1 MEEIAARAALVPAPD
16 VGDGLT
22 TSIARSEIEE
32 VLAAEEAPIELVL
45 DVTRFA
51 DGETGDTRSIS
62 VSWERSDLEQLLKDA
77 QGDQVILTFD
87 REALRQ
93 ATDDDVEAHG
103 FREKI
108 LVLAVAATAATGA
121 AATAAAEPGAFLG
134 AGTPV
139 AQSLSPDDRAF
150 ARTAPVSAADA
161 VASPD
166 DRAFARTSPV
176 SAPDAGVSP
185 DDRAFPRTSPVSAP
199 DAGVSPDDRAF
210 PRTSPVSAP
219 DAGVSPDDRA
229 FQRPT
234 PVSAPDAGV
243 SPDDRAFPRTSPV
256 SAPDAGVSPDDR
268 ALPRSPIA
276 APDTGLSPDDRAFP
290 RTSPVSAPAT
300 GTVSDPGTSWA
311 PSPTEAVAVA
321 GALALL
327 ITGAFFLVGSDR
339 RRIRPV

>member
-1 MEEIAARAALVPAPD
+1 MEEITARAALVPAPD

-22 TSIARSEIEE
+22 TSISRSEIEE

-121 AATAAAEPGAFLG
+121 AATAAAEPGPFLG

-139 AQSLSPDDRAF
+139 AQSMSPDDRAFARTTPASASDAIVSPDDRAF
-150 ARTAPVSAADA
+150 ARTAPVSAPDA
-161 VASPD
+161 GVTPD
-166 DRAFARTSPV
+166 DRAFPRTAPV
-176 SAPDAGVSP
+176 SAPDAGVTP
-185 DDRAFPRTSPVSAP
+185 DDRAFPRTAPVSAP
-199 DAGVSPDDRAF
+199 DAI
-210 PRTSPVSAP
+210 
-219 DAGVSPDDRA
+219 
-229 FQRPT
+229 
-234 PVSAPDAGV
+234 
-243 SPDDRAFPRTSPV
+243 
-256 SAPDAGVSPDDR
+256 VSPDDR

-339 RRIRPV
+339 RRIRPT

>member
-1 MEEIAARAALVPAPD
+1 MEEITARAALVPAPD

-22 TSIARSEIEE
+22 TSISRSEIEE
-32 VLAAEEAPIELVL
+32 VLAAKEAPIELVL

-51 DGETGDTRSIS
+51 DGEAGDTRSIS

-93 ATDDDVEAHG
+93 VTDDDVEAHG

-121 AATAAAEPGAFLG
+121 AATTAAEQGPYLG
-134 AGTPV
+134 AGTP
-139 AQSLSPDDRAF
+139 ATQSMSPDDRAF
-150 ARTAPVSAADA
+150 ERTTPASASDA
-161 VASPD
+161 IVSPD

-176 SAPDAGVSP
+176 SAPATGVSP

-199 DAGVSPDDRAF
+199 DGGVTPDDRAFPRTSPVSAPDGGVSPDDRAF

-219 DAGVSPDDRA
+219 D
-229 FQRPT
+229 T
-234 PVSAPDAGV
+234 
-243 SPDDRAFPRTSPV
+243 
-256 SAPDAGVSPDDR
+256 GVSPDDR

-290 RTSPVSAPAT
+290 RSAPAT

-339 RRIRPV
+339 RRIRPT

>member
-22 TSIARSEIEE
+22 TSISRSEIEE

-77 QGDQVILTFD
+77 RGDQVILTFD

-121 AATAAAEPGAFLG
+121 AATAAAEPGPFLG

-139 AQSLSPDDRAF
+139 AQSVSPDDRAF
-150 ARTAPVSAADA
+150 ARTAPASASDA
-161 VASPD
+161 AVSPD
-166 DRAFARTSPV
+166 DRAFA
-176 SAPDAGVSP
+176 
-185 DDRAFPRTSPVSAP
+185 
-199 DAGVSPDDRAF
+199 
-210 PRTSPVSAP
+210 
-219 DAGVSPDDRA
+219 
-229 FQRPT
+229 
-234 PVSAPDAGV
+234 
-243 SPDDRAFPRTSPV
+243 RTSPV

-276 APDTGLSPDDRAFP
+276 APDTGLSPDDRALP

-300 GTVSDPGTSWA
+300 GTVSDPGSTWA
-311 PSPTEAVAVA
+311 PSPTEAVAAA

>member
-1 MEEIAARAALVPAPD
+1 MEKIAARAALVPAPD

-22 TSIARSEIEE
+22 TSISRSEIEE

-77 QGDQVILTFD
+77 RGDQVILTFD

-121 AATAAAEPGAFLG
+121 AATAAAEPGPFLG

-139 AQSLSPDDRAF
+139 AQSVSPDDRAF
-150 ARTAPVSAADA
+150 ARTAPASDA
-161 VASPD
+161 VVSPD
-166 DRAFARTSPV
+166 DRALARTSPV
-176 SAPDAGVSP
+176 SAPAVGVSP

-199 DAGVSPDDRAF
+199 DAI
-210 PRTSPVSAP
+210 
-219 DAGVSPDDRA
+219 
-229 FQRPT
+229 
-234 PVSAPDAGV
+234 
-243 SPDDRAFPRTSPV
+243 
-256 SAPDAGVSPDDR
+256 VSPDDR

-276 APDTGLSPDDRAFP
+276 APDTGLSPDDRALP

-300 GTVSDPGTSWA
+300 GTVSDPGSTWA
-311 PSPTEAVAVA
+311 PSPTEAVAAA

>member
-22 TSIARSEIEE
+22 TSISRSEIEE

-121 AATAAAEPGAFLG
+121 AATAAAEPGPFLG

-139 AQSLSPDDRAF
+139 AQSMSPDDRAFARTTPASASDAIVSPDDRAF
-150 ARTAPVSAADA
+150 ARTAPVSA
-161 VASPD
+161 
-166 DRAFARTSPV
+166 
-176 SAPDAGVSP
+176 PDAGVTP
-185 DDRAFPRTSPVSAP
+185 DDRAFPRTAPVSAP
-199 DAGVSPDDRAF
+199 DAI
-210 PRTSPVSAP
+210 
-219 DAGVSPDDRA
+219 
-229 FQRPT
+229 
-234 PVSAPDAGV
+234 
-243 SPDDRAFPRTSPV
+243 
-256 SAPDAGVSPDDR
+256 VSPDDR

-339 RRIRPV
+339 RRIRPT

>member
-1 MEEIAARAALVPAPD
+1 MEEITARAALVPAPD

-22 TSIARSEIEE
+22 TSISRSEIEE

-121 AATAAAEPGAFLG
+121 AATAAAEPGPFLG

-139 AQSLSPDDRAF
+139 AQSMSPDDRAFARTTPASASDAIVSPDDRAF
-150 ARTAPVSAADA
+150 ARTAPVSAPDA
-161 VASPD
+161 GVTPD
-166 DRAFARTSPV
+166 DRAFPRTAPV
-176 SAPDAGVSP
+176 SAPDAGVTP
-185 DDRAFPRTSPVSAP
+185 DDRAFPRTAPVSAP
-199 DAGVSPDDRAF
+199 DAI
-210 PRTSPVSAP
+210 
-219 DAGVSPDDRA
+219 
-229 FQRPT
+229 
-234 PVSAPDAGV
+234 
-243 SPDDRAFPRTSPV
+243 
-256 SAPDAGVSPDDR
+256 VSPDDR

-276 APDTGLSPDDRAFP
+276 APDTGLSPDDRALP

-300 GTVSDPGTSWA
+300 GTVSDPGSTWA
-311 PSPTEAVAVA
+311 PSPTEAVAAA

>member
-1 MEEIAARAALVPAPD
+1 MEEITARAALVPAPD

-22 TSIARSEIEE
+22 TSISRSEIEE
-32 VLAAEEAPIELVL
+32 VLAAKEAPIELVL

-51 DGETGDTRSIS
+51 DGEAGDTRSIS

-93 ATDDDVEAHG
+93 VTDDDVEAHG

-121 AATAAAEPGAFLG
+121 AATAAAEPGPYLG
-134 AGTPV
+134 AGTP
-139 AQSLSPDDRAF
+139 ATQSMSPDDRAF
-150 ARTAPVSAADA
+150 ERTTPASASDA
-161 VASPD
+161 IVSPD

-176 SAPDAGVSP
+176 SAPATGVSP

-199 DAGVSPDDRAF
+199 D
-210 PRTSPVSAP
+210 T
-219 DAGVSPDDRA
+219 
-229 FQRPT
+229 
-234 PVSAPDAGV
+234 
-243 SPDDRAFPRTSPV
+243 
-256 SAPDAGVSPDDR
+256 GVSPDDR

-290 RTSPVSAPAT
+290 RSAPAT

-339 RRIRPV
+339 RRIRPT

>member
-22 TSIARSEIEE
+22 TSISRSEIEE
-32 VLAAEEAPIELVL
+32 VLAADEAPIELVL

-51 DGETGDTRSIS
+51 DGESGDTRSIS

-121 AATAAAEPGAFLG
+121 AATAAAEPGPFLG

-139 AQSLSPDDRAF
+139 AQSVSPDDRAF
-150 ARTAPVSAADA
+150 ARTAPASASDA
-161 VASPD
+161 VVSPD

-176 SAPDAGVSP
+176 SAPDAGVTP

-199 DAGVSPDDRAF
+199 DAGVTPDDRAF

-219 DAGVSPDDRA
+219 DAI
-229 FQRPT
+229 
-234 PVSAPDAGV
+234 
-243 SPDDRAFPRTSPV
+243 
-256 SAPDAGVSPDDR
+256 VSPDDR

-300 GTVSDPGTSWA
+300 GTVSDPGTTWA
-311 PSPTEAVAVA
+311 PSPTEAVAAA

>member
-22 TSIARSEIEE
+22 TSISRSEIEE
-32 VLAAEEAPIELVL
+32 VLAADEAPIELVL

-77 QGDQVILTFD
+77 RGDQVILTFD

-103 FREKI
+103 LREKI

-121 AATAAAEPGAFLG
+121 AATAAAEPGPFLG

-139 AQSLSPDDRAF
+139 AQSVSPDDRAF
-150 ARTAPVSAADA
+150 ARTAPASASDA
-161 VASPD
+161 VVSPD

-219 DAGVSPDDRA
+219 DAI
-229 FQRPT
+229 
-234 PVSAPDAGV
+234 
-243 SPDDRAFPRTSPV
+243 
-256 SAPDAGVSPDDR
+256 VSPDDR

-276 APDTGLSPDDRAFP
+276 APDTGLSPDDRALP

-300 GTVSDPGTSWA
+300 GTVSDPGTTWA
-311 PSPTEAVAVA
+311 PSPTEAVAAA

>member
-16 VGDGLT
+16 VSDGLT
-22 TSIARSEIEE
+22 TSISRSEIEE

-77 QGDQVILTFD
+77 RGDQVILTFD

-121 AATAAAEPGAFLG
+121 AATAAAEPGPFLG

-139 AQSLSPDDRAF
+139 AQSVSPDDRAF
-150 ARTAPVSAADA
+150 ARTAPASASDTA
-161 VASPD
+161 VSPD

-176 SAPDAGVSP
+176 SAPDVGVSP

-219 DAGVSPDDRA
+219 DAI
-229 FQRPT
+229 
-234 PVSAPDAGV
+234 
-243 SPDDRAFPRTSPV
+243 
-256 SAPDAGVSPDDR
+256 VSPDDR

-276 APDTGLSPDDRAFP
+276 APDTGLSPDDRALP

-300 GTVSDPGTSWA
+300 GTVSDPGSTWA
-311 PSPTEAVAVA
+311 PSPTEAVAAA

>member
-1 MEEIAARAALVPAPD
+1 MEKIAARAALVPAPD

-22 TSIARSEIEE
+22 TSISRSEIEE

-77 QGDQVILTFD
+77 RGDQVILTFD

-121 AATAAAEPGAFLG
+121 AATAAAEPGPFLG

-139 AQSLSPDDRAF
+139 AQSVSPDDRAF
-150 ARTAPVSAADA
+150 ARTAPASDA
-161 VASPD
+161 VVSPDDRAFARTSPASASDTAVSPD

-176 SAPDAGVSP
+176 SAPDVGVSP

-199 DAGVSPDDRAF
+199 DAI
-210 PRTSPVSAP
+210 
-219 DAGVSPDDRA
+219 
-229 FQRPT
+229 
-234 PVSAPDAGV
+234 
-243 SPDDRAFPRTSPV
+243 
-256 SAPDAGVSPDDR
+256 VSPDDR

-276 APDTGLSPDDRAFP
+276 APDTGLSPDDRALP

-300 GTVSDPGTSWA
+300 GTVSDPGSTWA
-311 PSPTEAVAVA
+311 PSPTEAVAAA

>member
-1 MEEIAARAALVPAPD
+1 MEEITARAALVPAPD

-22 TSIARSEIEE
+22 TSISRSEIEE
-32 VLAAEEAPIELVL
+32 VLAAKEAPIELVL

-51 DGETGDTRSIS
+51 DGEAGDTRSIS

-93 ATDDDVEAHG
+93 VTDDDVEAHG

-121 AATAAAEPGAFLG
+121 TATAAAEPGPYLG
-134 AGTPV
+134 AGTP
-139 AQSLSPDDRAF
+139 ATQSMSPDDRAF
-150 ARTAPVSAADA
+150 ERTTPASASDA
-161 VASPD
+161 IVSPD

-176 SAPDAGVSP
+176 SAPATGVSP

-199 DAGVSPDDRAF
+199 D
-210 PRTSPVSAP
+210 T
-219 DAGVSPDDRA
+219 
-229 FQRPT
+229 
-234 PVSAPDAGV
+234 
-243 SPDDRAFPRTSPV
+243 
-256 SAPDAGVSPDDR
+256 GVSPDDR

-290 RTSPVSAPAT
+290 RSAPAT

-339 RRIRPV
+339 RRIRPT

>member
-22 TSIARSEIEE
+22 TSISRSEIEE

-77 QGDQVILTFD
+77 RGDQVILTFD

-121 AATAAAEPGAFLG
+121 AATAAAEPGPFLG

-139 AQSLSPDDRAF
+139 AQSVSPDDRAF
-150 ARTAPVSAADA
+150 ARTAPASASDA
-161 VASPD
+161 AVSPD

-210 PRTSPVSAP
+210 PRTAPVSAP
-219 DAGVSPDDRA
+219 DAI
-229 FQRPT
+229 
-234 PVSAPDAGV
+234 
-243 SPDDRAFPRTSPV
+243 
-256 SAPDAGVSPDDR
+256 VSPDDR

-276 APDTGLSPDDRAFP
+276 APDTGLSPDDRALP

-300 GTVSDPGTSWA
+300 GTVSDPGSTWA
-311 PSPTEAVAVA
+311 PSPTEAVAAA

>member
-1 MEEIAARAALVPAPD
+1 MEKIAARAALVPAPD

-22 TSIARSEIEE
+22 TSISRSEIEE

-77 QGDQVILTFD
+77 RGDQVILTFD

-103 FREKI
+103 LREKI

-121 AATAAAEPGAFLG
+121 AATAAAEPGPFLG

-139 AQSLSPDDRAF
+139 AQSVSPDDRAF
-150 ARTAPVSAADA
+150 ARTAPASDA
-161 VASPD
+161 VVSPDDRAFARTSPASASDTAVSPD

-176 SAPDAGVSP
+176 SAPDVGVSP

-199 DAGVSPDDRAF
+199 DAI
-210 PRTSPVSAP
+210 
-219 DAGVSPDDRA
+219 
-229 FQRPT
+229 
-234 PVSAPDAGV
+234 
-243 SPDDRAFPRTSPV
+243 
-256 SAPDAGVSPDDR
+256 VSPDDR

-276 APDTGLSPDDRAFP
+276 APDTGLSPDDRALP

-300 GTVSDPGTSWA
+300 GTVSDPGSTWA
-311 PSPTEAVAVA
+311 PSPTEAVAAA

-339 RRIRPV
+339 RRLK

>member
-1 MEEIAARAALVPAPD
+1 MEEITARAALVPAPD

-22 TSIARSEIEE
+22 TSISRSEIEE

-108 LVLAVAATAATGA
+108 LVLAVAATAATGV
-121 AATAAAEPGAFLG
+121 AATAAAEPGPFLG

-139 AQSLSPDDRAF
+139 AQSVSPDDRAF
-150 ARTAPVSAADA
+150 ARTAPVSASDA
-161 VASPD
+161 AVSPD
-166 DRAFARTSPV
+166 DRAFARTAPV

-199 DAGVSPDDRAF
+199 DAGAI
-210 PRTSPVSAP
+210 
-219 DAGVSPDDRA
+219 
-229 FQRPT
+229 
-234 PVSAPDAGV
+234 
-243 SPDDRAFPRTSPV
+243 
-256 SAPDAGVSPDDR
+256 VSPDDR

-311 PSPTEAVAVA
+311 PSPTEAAAVA
-321 GALALL
+321 GVLALL
-327 ITGAFFLVGSDR
+327 ITGAFFIVGSDR

>member
-1 MEEIAARAALVPAPD
+1 MEKIAARAALVPAPD

-22 TSIARSEIEE
+22 TSISRSEIEE

-77 QGDQVILTFD
+77 RGDQVILTFD

-121 AATAAAEPGAFLG
+121 AATAAAEPGPFLG

-139 AQSLSPDDRAF
+139 AQSVSPDDRAF
-150 ARTAPVSAADA
+150 ARTAPASDA
-161 VASPD
+161 VVSPDDRAFARTAPASASDAVVSPD

-199 DAGVSPDDRAF
+199 DAI
-210 PRTSPVSAP
+210 
-219 DAGVSPDDRA
+219 
-229 FQRPT
+229 
-234 PVSAPDAGV
+234 
-243 SPDDRAFPRTSPV
+243 
-256 SAPDAGVSPDDR
+256 VSPDDR

-276 APDTGLSPDDRAFP
+276 APDTGLSPDDRALP

-300 GTVSDPGTSWA
+300 GTVSDPGTTWA
-311 PSPTEAVAVA
+311 PSPTEAVAAA

>member
-22 TSIARSEIEE
+22 TSISRSEIEE
-32 VLAAEEAPIELVL
+32 VLAADEAPIELVL

-77 QGDQVILTFD
+77 RGDQVILTFD

-121 AATAAAEPGAFLG
+121 AATAAAEPGPFLG

-139 AQSLSPDDRAF
+139 AQSVSPDDRAF
-150 ARTAPVSAADA
+150 ARTAPASASDA
-161 VASPD
+161 VVSPD
-166 DRAFARTSPV
+166 DRAFARTSPA

-219 DAGVSPDDRA
+219 DAGV
-229 FQRPT
+229 T
-234 PVSAPDAGV
+234 
-243 SPDDRAFPRTSPV
+243 PDDRAFPRTSPV
-256 SAPDAGVSPDDR
+256 SAPDAIVSPDDR

-276 APDTGLSPDDRAFP
+276 APDTGLSPDDRALP

-300 GTVSDPGTSWA
+300 GTVSDPGSTWA
-311 PSPTEAVAVA
+311 PSPTEAVAAA

>member
-1 MEEIAARAALVPAPD
+1 MEEITARAALVPAPD

-22 TSIARSEIEE
+22 TSISRSEIEE
-32 VLAAEEAPIELVL
+32 VLAAKEAPIELVL

-51 DGETGDTRSIS
+51 DGEAGDTRSIS

-93 ATDDDVEAHG
+93 VTDDDVEAHG

-121 AATAAAEPGAFLG
+121 AATAAAEPGPYLG
-134 AGTPV
+134 AGTP
-139 AQSLSPDDRAF
+139 ATQSMSPDDRAF
-150 ARTAPVSAADA
+150 ERTTPASASDA
-161 VASPD
+161 IVSPD

-176 SAPDAGVSP
+176 SAPETGVSP

-199 DAGVSPDDRAF
+199 D
-210 PRTSPVSAP
+210 T
-219 DAGVSPDDRA
+219 
-229 FQRPT
+229 
-234 PVSAPDAGV
+234 
-243 SPDDRAFPRTSPV
+243 
-256 SAPDAGVSPDDR
+256 GVSPDDR

-290 RTSPVSAPAT
+290 RSAPAT

-339 RRIRPV
+339 RRIRPT

>member
-22 TSIARSEIEE
+22 TSISRSEIEE

-77 QGDQVILTFD
+77 RGDQVILTFD

-121 AATAAAEPGAFLG
+121 AATAAAEPGPFLG

-139 AQSLSPDDRAF
+139 AQSVSPDDRAF
-150 ARTAPVSAADA
+150 ARTAPAPASDAA
-161 VASPD
+161 VSPD

-210 PRTSPVSAP
+210 PRTAPVSAP
-219 DAGVSPDDRA
+219 DAI
-229 FQRPT
+229 
-234 PVSAPDAGV
+234 
-243 SPDDRAFPRTSPV
+243 
-256 SAPDAGVSPDDR
+256 VSPDDR

-276 APDTGLSPDDRAFP
+276 APDTGLSPDDRALP

-300 GTVSDPGTSWA
+300 GTVSDPGSTWA
-311 PSPTEAVAVA
+311 PSPTEAVAAA

>member
-22 TSIARSEIEE
+22 TSISRSEIEE
-32 VLAAEEAPIELVL
+32 VLAAKEAPIELVL

-121 AATAAAEPGAFLG
+121 AATAAAEPGPFLG

-139 AQSLSPDDRAF
+139 AQSMSPDDRAFARTTPASASDAIVSPDDRAF
-150 ARTAPVSAADA
+150 ARTAPVSA
-161 VASPD
+161 
-166 DRAFARTSPV
+166 
-176 SAPDAGVSP
+176 PDAGVTP
-185 DDRAFPRTSPVSAP
+185 DDRAFPRTAPVSAP
-199 DAGVSPDDRAF
+199 DAI
-210 PRTSPVSAP
+210 
-219 DAGVSPDDRA
+219 
-229 FQRPT
+229 
-234 PVSAPDAGV
+234 
-243 SPDDRAFPRTSPV
+243 
-256 SAPDAGVSPDDR
+256 VSPDDR

-276 APDTGLSPDDRAFP
+276 APDTGLSPDDRALP

-300 GTVSDPGTSWA
+300 GTVSDPGSTWA
-311 PSPTEAVAVA
+311 PSPTEAVAAA

>member
-22 TSIARSEIEE
+22 TSISRSEIEE
-32 VLAAEEAPIELVL
+32 VLAADEAPIELVL

-77 QGDQVILTFD
+77 RGDQVILTFD

-121 AATAAAEPGAFLG
+121 AATAAAEPGPFLG

-139 AQSLSPDDRAF
+139 AQSVSPDDRAF
-150 ARTAPVSAADA
+150 ARTAPASASDA
-161 VASPD
+161 VVSPD
-166 DRAFARTSPV
+166 DRAFARTSPA

-199 DAGVSPDDRAF
+199 DAGVTPDDRAF

-219 DAGVSPDDRA
+219 DAI
-229 FQRPT
+229 
-234 PVSAPDAGV
+234 
-243 SPDDRAFPRTSPV
+243 
-256 SAPDAGVSPDDR
+256 VSPDDR

-276 APDTGLSPDDRAFP
+276 APDTGLSPDDRALP

-300 GTVSDPGTSWA
+300 GTVSDPGSTWA
-311 PSPTEAVAVA
+311 PSPTEAVAAA